1 MPLIIKEKEV
11 EWHESKDKILIV
23 VPLTSRVDVKP
34 SVLITS
40 NYLKVSSPPYLWE
53 CFLFNSID
61 PEKSF
66 VRITSDNVSFEL
78 QKSMDEVWNDLSH
91 PEAGSE
97 IYRKE
102 QRETAFEEN
111 QKRLQNSLE
120 SKQQR
125 KQTAQRE
132 SIRKQ
137 MEVEELER
145 QIIEREK
152 MRENQK
158 AAADIKRK
166 QEQLKANVIAQKR
179 KQLQQFS
186 DKIPPTRKSGH
197 ITVSFTPREFPT
209 AARES
214 QEAEER
220 EWLDKQM
227 AASASLKLDLSDL
240 SPHERNPQWLKSKA
254 ESMFKKGDFRSAVNA
269 YTLAIRMC
277 PNLHSLHLGRSACH
291 LNLRNLHKA
300 VEDSSKALEL
310 LVPAVPSN
318 ANDRKEAHKIR
329 GTAFQALELYVEGLM
344 DFEAA
349 LKMDPNDKEIKQKAD
364 EVRNFIEKGT

>member
-240 SPHERNPQWLKSKA
+240 SPQRKKTQKVEKESRSK
-254 ESMFKKGDFRSAVNA
+254 SMFKKGDFRSAVNA

-277 PNLHSLHLGRSACH
+277 PNLHSLHLGLSRCLLISQFAH
-291 LNLRNLHKA
+291 T
-300 VEDSSKALEL
+300 ALEL

>member
-254 ESMFKKGDFRSAVNA
+254 D
-269 YTLAIRMC
+269 
-277 PNLHSLHLGRSACH
+277 LHLGRSACH